1 MAKNNKNR
9 NNTAPASIHSKSKP
23 EASHQG
29 NADKGFRYTPWLY
42 AISVILLTL
51 VLYSNTFHHRFVL
64 DDHGIIKNNKI
75 TKAPV
80 SWQNTVK
87 IFSTPLRKGDF
98 SDIENSLY
106 RPAVKFLFN
115 IEWNL
120 FSGDPH
126 SFHVVNVLLYALC
139 GAFLFFIFYDALREQ
154 GVFPFLIALLFITHP
169 IHTEVVANIKSGDE
183 VLSLLGILMALR
195 CLQLYTKKNQLL
207 YLPAAI
213 LSFLLGSFSK
223 ESTVVAVLIFPLF
236 LYFFTDIESKKNAVL
251 STIMLSCSLFFLLC
265 RYLTLNQY
273 PDKSTL
279 SALDNF
285 MVLCNEGSYVGTHR
299 FSSAV
304 NTLGLYLKTFL
315 FPHPLSCDYSYSALV
330 PVGFANPG
338 FLFSFFLLLAMFGYA
353 VYSIAKKSE
362 KNPLAF
368 GILWFFI
375 AMSITSNIFF
385 LIGTSFGERLLFVP
399 SLGLT
404 LILVFG
410 LAHFFYK
417 NQEANDSLSAAFR
430 KAPVF
435 LLMVFAIAGL
445 YSFKTYDRNK
455 DWKSDFSL
463 FSKDVESYPE
473 STHLLFYM
481 GNHLSGSDFKDN
493 LELDISEN
501 NLNID
506 LQDSVKRANYR
517 AIELLSKSLSIFPA
531 LPSDGYNQL
540 GKAYF
545 NTGRLDSAEKY
556 YRKALD
562 QDSTNPI
569 FTNNLG
575 TVFYNASI
583 PITQKGAD
591 FQKMGMTDSARFY
604 LIKGTNL
611 LLSAMPYF
619 LKAHKGDSTET
630 DFINNIGCIY
640 GATQRPDSALYWFNK
655 AYALDPLDEVSIQ
668 FLDITYRATGK
679 VAEADYFKN
688 RLQQARAIKADRL
701 R

>member
-9 NNTAPASIHSKSKP
+9 TVAASPLQQSKSKP
-23 EASHQG
+23 EAISEPTTASG
-29 NADKGFRYTPWLY
+29 TRLTPWLY
-42 AISVILLTL
+42 GLTLWLLTL
-51 VLYSNTFHHRFVL
+51 SIYSNTFQHRFVL

-106 RPAVKFLFN
+106 RPFVKFIFN
-115 IEWNL
+115 LEWNL
-120 FSGDPH
+120 FDGNPH
-126 SFHVVNVLLYALC
+126 SFHVINVLLYALC
-139 GAFLFFIFYDALREQ
+139 GVFLFFIFYDALRKQ
-154 GVFPFLIALLFITHP
+154 TVMPFLLTLLFITHP

-195 CLQLYTKKNQLL
+195 CLQLYIQKQQVLFLL
-207 YLPAAI
+207 AAV
-213 LSFLLGSFSK
+213 LSFLIGSFSK

-236 LYFFTDIESKKNAVL
+236 LYFFTDIDRRKNAIL
-251 STIMLSCSLFFLLC
+251 SGIMLSCSLFFLLC
-265 RYLTLNQY
+265 RHLTLKQY
-273 PDKSTL
+273 PDKTTL

-285 MVLCNEGSYVGTHR
+285 MVLCNEGSYVGTHQ

-315 FPHPLSCDYSYSALV
+315 FPHPLSCDYSFSALI

-362 KNPLAF
+362 KKPLAF

-375 AMSITSNIFF
+375 AMSITSNVFF

-404 LILVFG
+404 LISGFG

-417 NQEANDSLSAAFR
+417 NQEPNDSLSAAFR

-435 LLMVFAIAGL
+435 LFVVFAIAGL

-455 DWKSDFSL
+455 DWKSDFTL

-481 GNHLSGSDFKDN
+481 GNHLSGADFKDN

-501 NLNID
+501 NLNIN

-575 TVFYNASI
+575 TVFYNSSI
-583 PITQKGAD
+583 PITQKGVD

-668 FLDITYRATGK
+668 FLDITYRAIGK